1 MPKTVKATLVKKAA
15 TSKVAPVKKVAAP
28 KTAAKTK
35 VEATVA
41 VKTVKGVK
49 VDVFD
54 LTGKVVS
61 SIDLPKDLFA
71 AKINKPLMAQAVRVY
86 LANQRIGTQSTKTR
100 GEVQGSTR
108 KIYRQK
114 GTGRARHGGI
124 TAPIFVGGGIAL
136 GPKPRDFSMEM
147 PQKMRRAA
155 LSSALTQKMTA
166 NLLKIVDG
174 LDDLKPKT
182 KIFVQALKKLELDQ
196 ENKKI
201 LVLMPSKVSDL
212 QKAMHNVRG
221 VTFLPA
227 NQLNTYEAL
236 NAKNLIIMKS
246 AIEVLDKTFVLK
258 GK

>member
-1 MPKTVKATLVKKAA
+1 MPKAIKEAPAK
-15 TSKVAPVKKVAAP
+15 KVASVKKVAP
-28 KTAAKTK
+28 AKPSSSN
-35 VEATVA
+35 
-41 VKTVKGVK
+41 KGLK
-49 VDVFD
+49 MDVFD
-54 LTGKVVS
+54 ITGKVVS
-61 SIDLPKDLFA
+61 SIELPKELFE
-71 AKINKPLMAQAVRVY
+71 AKINNSLMAQAVRVY
-86 LANQRIGTQSTKTR
+86 LANQRQGTQSTKTR

-155 LSSALTQKMTA
+155 LCSALTQKMTA
-166 NLLKIVDG
+166 NMVKIVDG

-182 KIFVQALKKLELDQ
+182 KIFVEALKKLELDQ

-201 LVLMPSKVSDL
+201 LVLMPGKVSDL
-212 QKAMHNVRG
+212 QKAMHNVKG
-221 VTFLPA
+221 VSFLPA
-227 NQLNTYEAL
+227 NQLNTYETL

-246 AIEVLDKTFVLK
+246 AVEVLDKTFVVK

>member
-1 MPKTVKATLVKKAA
+1 MPKAIKESPAK
-15 TSKVAPVKKVAAP
+15 KVASVKKVS
-28 KTAAKTK
+28 TAKPSSSS
-35 VEATVA
+35 
-41 VKTVKGVK
+41 KGLK
-49 VDVFD
+49 MDVFD
-54 LTGKVVS
+54 ITGKVVS
-61 SIDLPKDLFA
+61 SIDLPKELFE
-71 AKINKPLMAQAVRVY
+71 AKINNSLMAQAVRVY
-86 LANQRIGTQSTKTR
+86 LANQRQGTQSTKTR
-100 GEVQGSTR
+100 GEVRGSTR

-166 NLLKIVDG
+166 NMVKIVDG
-174 LDDLKPKT
+174 LDNLKPKT
-182 KIFVQALKKLELDQ
+182 KTFVEALKKLELDQ

-201 LVLMPSKVSDL
+201 LVLMPSKVADL
-212 QKAMHNVRG
+212 QKAMHNVKG

-227 NQLNTYEAL
+227 NQLNTYETL

-246 AIEVLDKTFVLK
+246 AIETLDKTFVVK

>member
-1 MPKTVKATLVKKAA
+1 MPKAIKEAPAK
-15 TSKVAPVKKVAAP
+15 KVASVKKVISKASVVVNAESSVVS
-28 KTAAKTK
+28 AKPSSSN
-35 VEATVA
+35 
-41 VKTVKGVK
+41 KGLK
-49 VDVFD
+49 MDVFD
-54 LTGKVVS
+54 ITGKVVS
-61 SIDLPKDLFA
+61 SIELPKELFE
-71 AKINKPLMAQAVRVY
+71 AKINNSLMAQAVRVY
-86 LANQRIGTQSTKTR
+86 LANQRQGTQSTKTR
-100 GEVQGSTR
+100 GEVRGSTR

-166 NLLKIVDG
+166 NMVKIVDG
-174 LDDLKPKT
+174 LDNLKPKT
-182 KIFVQALKKLELDQ
+182 KTFVEALKKLELDQ

-201 LVLMPSKVSDL
+201 LVLMPGKVSDL
-212 QKAMHNVRG
+212 QKAMHNVKG

-227 NQLNTYEAL
+227 NQVNTYETL

-246 AIEVLDKTFVLK
+246 AIEVLDKTFVVK